1 MSRVGNVGKLGRTN
15 IRKGTVVQLGLVDF
29 NPRAE
34 EGHLKNISV
43 TVTRPGF
50 RKFTLATPDKESRK
64 KMTK

>member
-15 IRKGTVVQLGLVDF
+15 IRKGIVVQLGLVDF
-29 NPRAE
+29 NPRAA

-50 RKFTLATPDKESRK
+50 SKFTLATPDKESRK